1 MRVRAC
7 ERDVLDRNGG
17 LKVVRHPTHARWS
30 VLVLLEG
37 DAVVAIGNTC
47 PHHGSE
53 LTAGYRRP
61 GSIECPLHGW
71 RFDVFTGACAHPS
84 DAVIAT
90 YEVLVEEG
98 IVYVELPD

>member
-1 MRVRAC
+1 M
-7 ERDVLDRNGG
+7 LDRNGG
-17 LKVVRHPTHARWS
+17 LTVVRHPTHASWS

-37 DAVVAIGNTC
+37 DSVVAIGNTC

>member
-17 LKVVRHPTHARWS
+17 LKVVRHPTREGWS
-30 VLVLLEG
+30 ALVLLEG
-37 DAVVAIGNTC
+37 EVVVALGNSC

-61 GSIECPLHGW
+61 GTIECPLHSW
-71 RFDVFTGACAHPS
+71 RFDVFTGECARPN
-84 DAVIAT
+84 DARVPT
-90 YEVLVEEG
+90 YVVTVDDG
-98 IVYVELPD
+98 VVYVEFPD

>member
-7 ERDVLDRNGG
+7 GRDLLDRNGG
-17 LKVVRHPTHARWS
+17 LKVVRHPTREGWS
-30 VLVLLEG
+30 ALVLLEG
-37 DAVVAIGNTC
+37 DAVVAIGNVC

-61 GSIECPLHGW
+61 GSIECPLHSW

-84 DAVIAT
+84 DALVPT
-90 YEVLVEEG
+90 YDVSVEEG

>member
-7 ERDVLDRNGG
+7 ERDLLDRNGG
-17 LKVVRHPTHARWS
+17 LKVVRHPTREGWS
-30 VLVLLEG
+30 ALVLLERG
-37 DAVVAIGNTC
+37 AVIAIGNAC

-61 GSIECPLHGW
+61 GSIECPLHSW

-84 DAVIAT
+84 DALIAT
-90 YEVLVEEG
+90 FEVTIEEG
-98 IVYVELPD
+98 IVYVELPG